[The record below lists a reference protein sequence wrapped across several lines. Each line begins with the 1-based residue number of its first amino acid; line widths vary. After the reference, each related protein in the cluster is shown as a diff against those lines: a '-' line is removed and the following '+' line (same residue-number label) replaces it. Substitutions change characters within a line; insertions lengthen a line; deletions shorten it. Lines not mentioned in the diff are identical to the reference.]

1 MRLQGLLGS
10 LVLALLA
17 AGAQGFI
24 PLATSP
30 WGCCRGAGGL
40 GASSCSRG
48 GQRPASLAVAHMVC
62 QPGMPAEGA
71 VLGRREALRVAFAA
85 AVVGGGASGAMADGG
100 QKGVEKPSGEAGKK
114 ARGFGRTLVDGMLA
128 GAVAGAAVDLALY
141 PLDTVRPCSL
151 PRAQDPCSIRHA
163 AKLSTDA
170 LLLLGRAAAG
180 TIRPYVTP

>member
-1 MRLQGLLGS
+1 MRSQGLLGS

-48 GQRPASLAVAHMVC
+48 GRRPASLAMVC
-62 QPGMPAEGA
+62 QPGMPTERDP
-71 VLGRREALRVAFAA
+71 VGRREALRVAFAA
-85 AVVGGGASGAMADGG
+85 AVLGGGASAAMADGG
-100 QKGVEKPSGEAGKK
+100 QEGGEKPPGGAGKTAK
-114 ARGFGRTLVDGMLA
+114 GFGRTLVDGMLA

-141 PLDTVRPCSL
+141 PLDTVRPCS
-151 PRAQDPCSIRHA
+151 PMFSQAQDPCSIRHA
-163 AKLSTDA
+163 AKLSTGA
-170 LLLLGRAAAG
+170 LLSVGRAAAG
-180 TIRPYVTP
+180 